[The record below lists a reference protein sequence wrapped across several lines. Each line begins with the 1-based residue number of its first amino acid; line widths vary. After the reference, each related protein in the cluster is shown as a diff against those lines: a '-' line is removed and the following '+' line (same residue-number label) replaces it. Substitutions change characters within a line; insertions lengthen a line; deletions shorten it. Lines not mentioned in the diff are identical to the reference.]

1 VTNAFKKLAMAM
13 FLHWFFS
20 MVTVA
25 YPVDKAYYS
34 KASENKTFEIISI
47 VVIII

>member
-1 VTNAFKKLAMAM
+1 
-13 FLHWFFS
+13 